1 MPYCFFKHKKKFM
14 NRIKYFQKIDDRLWN
29 DWKWQI
35 SNYLSTYDDFNK
47 ITDLSSSE
55 KFALKKINNFGVS
68 VSPFY
73 SKHLKNESIRKTIL
87 PVKDE
92 FINFNDEFIDPLGE
106 EKNRV
111 TPHIIH
117 TYPDKILFLATTFC
131 ATYCRYCTRSR
142 IVSKPK
148 FDNAN
153 FDDSIEYIKNNKKI
167 NDVLISGGDPL
178 IMSDLS
184 LNELLSKIR
193 KISHVK
199 LIRIGSKIPTVLPM
213 RITDELCK
221 ILKKYNIWL
230 SLHFIHPDE
239 IQDETIDAC
248 KKLSDA
254 GIPMISQTVLLKG
267 VNDHKD
273 TLIELFYSLLKINIK
288 PYYLLQCDPIKGSK
302 HFRTNIKKSIELIRS
317 LHCNISGIAV
327 PQFVIDSPG
336 GGGKIPIISLK
347 QIKQKGNNV
356 IIEGFNG
363 KKYIYPDIMTD

>member
-117 TYPDKILFLATTFC
+117 TYPDKILFLATTFVPP
-131 ATYCRYCTRSR
+131 
-142 IVSKPK
+142 IV
-148 FDNAN
+148 DIAQ
-153 FDDSIEYIKNNKKI
+153 DQ
-167 NDVLISGGDPL
+167 
-178 IMSDLS
+178 
-184 LNELLSKIR
+184 EL
-193 KISHVK
+193 
-199 LIRIGSKIPTVLPM
+199 
-213 RITDELCK
+213 
-221 ILKKYNIWL
+221 
-230 SLHFIHPDE
+230 
-239 IQDETIDAC
+239 
-248 KKLSDA
+248 
-254 GIPMISQTVLLKG
+254 
-267 VNDHKD
+267 
-273 TLIELFYSLLKINIK
+273 
-288 PYYLLQCDPIKGSK
+288 
-302 HFRTNIKKSIELIRS
+302 
-317 LHCNISGIAV
+317 
-327 PQFVIDSPG
+327 
-336 GGGKIPIISLK
+336 
-347 QIKQKGNNV
+347 
-356 IIEGFNG
+356 
-363 KKYIYPDIMTD
+363 